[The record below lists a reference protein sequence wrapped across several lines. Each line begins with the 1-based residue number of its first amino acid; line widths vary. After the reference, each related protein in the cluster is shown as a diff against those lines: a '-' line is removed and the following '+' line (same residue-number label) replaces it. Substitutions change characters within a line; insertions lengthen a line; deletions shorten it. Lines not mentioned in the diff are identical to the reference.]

1 MDVLNIHLTYFTFM
15 SDFEKLS
22 KNIDVIS
29 CNKKDFEKLCK
40 DFENLSQ
47 PELDKHLASYYKD
60 LLEPL
65 ATIYNDREKPKFTL
79 ATSAMVA
86 ASIDGQFTMGEF
98 RQISSLLEICTGR
111 TLNYD
116 EAKQMVEDATSNEG
130 SARGFVEKTYDML
143 RNMNEEC
150 GAKYIMFLTGIIC
163 ADGDASRS
171 ERKWIHG
178 LLKK

>member
-1 MDVLNIHLTYFTFM
+1 MVNFPYM

-22 KNIDVIS
+22 KSIDVIS

-40 DFENLSQ
+40 DFESIPQ

-65 ATIYNDREKPKFTL
+65 ATIYNDHEKSQFAL

-86 ASIDGQFTMGEF
+86 ASVDGNFSMGEF
-98 RQISSLLEICTGR
+98 RQISSLLEVCTGR
-111 TLNYD
+111 ALNYE
-116 EAKQMVEDATSNEG
+116 EAKQMVEETTSNEE

-143 RNMNEEC
+143 HDLSPEY

-163 ADGDASRS
+163 ADGDASRP

-178 LLKK
+178 ILKK

>member
-1 MDVLNIHLTYFTFM
+1 M
-15 SDFEKLS
+15 SDFEKLN
-22 KNIDVIS
+22 KTIGVIS

-40 DFENLSQ
+40 EFESMPQ
-47 PELDKHLASYYKD
+47 SELDKYLASYYKD

-65 ATIYNDREKPKFTL
+65 ATICNDREKPKLTL

-86 ASIDGQFTMGEF
+86 ASVDGQFTMGEF
-98 RQISSLLEICTGR
+98 RQISSLLEICLGHTVS
-111 TLNYD
+111 YD
-116 EAKQMVEDATSNEG
+116 EAKNMVQDATADEG
-130 SARGFVEKTYDML
+130 SARAFVETTYGQLYGMGEDI
-143 RNMNEEC
+143 

-178 LLKK
+178 ILKK